1 MPLHVK
7 WPFPAVPRL
16 TWTIASSVVM
26 GLVGTYSCF
35 WTSEWPKAKG
45 ESQAPNLARVG
56 IWFGYWGCGRVSSST
71 VRILGQVKMSKSLRL
86 TSLPRVHEPT
96 HRAQQGSAV

>member
-16 TWTIASSVVM
+16 TWTLASSVVM

-35 WTSEWPKAKG
+35 WTSEWPKAKA
-45 ESQAPNLARVG
+45 ESVHRSRAWLRVLGLGVLGLG
-56 IWFGYWGCGRVSSST
+56 IWQGFSGT
-71 VRILGQVKMSKSLRL
+71 VRSLGQVEM
-86 TSLPRVHEPT
+86 T
-96 HRAQQGSAV
+96 